1 MSLIVYN
8 MNGWPRTN
16 ATEVSRDKNW
26 EQADAWMKQDK
37 ANRLV
42 EGVGNNHEQVC
53 WERVDKSKPF
63 EWGYG
68 NPGDKR
74 WINFYPEARQQGGC
88 LWSDR
93 FGRAISAWFPDG
105 LLHGL

>member
-42 EGVGNNHEQVC
+42 EGLVQGNGTHKQVL
-53 WERVDKSKPF
+53 WERVDKTKNTPF
-63 EWGYG
+63 QRGGSGTW
-68 NPGDKR
+68 R
-74 WINFYPEARQQGGC
+74 WLNFYPEAT
-88 LWSDR
+88 WKPNPFVVFS
-93 FGRAISAWFPDG
+93 FYPY
-105 LLHGL
+105 